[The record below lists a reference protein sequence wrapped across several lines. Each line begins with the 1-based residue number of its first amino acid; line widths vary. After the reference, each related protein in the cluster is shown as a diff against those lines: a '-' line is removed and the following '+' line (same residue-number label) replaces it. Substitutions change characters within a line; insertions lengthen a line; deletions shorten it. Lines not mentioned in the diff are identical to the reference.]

1 MRLSVRRSGSATVLS
16 VSDDG
21 FGIPASDI
29 PRLGRPFE
37 QVLADPMVAKGTTGT
52 GLGLALVRSLV
63 ERHGGTLKIES
74 TLGEGTLVLV
84 EFPDMAETDA
94 A

>member
-1 MRLSVRRSGSATVLS
+1 VLC

-21 FGIPASDI
+21 FGIPESDI

-37 QVLADPMVAKGTTGT
+37 QVLADPMVARGATGT
-52 GLGLALVRSLV
+52 GLGLALVRTLV

-74 TLGEGTLVLV
+74 LLGAGTTVVV
-84 EFPDMAETDA
+84 EFPDMAKSSA